1 MKYLV
6 SDFNLTDSIAGGS
19 ELVDDTV
26 IKALDLIYVRSRDY
40 KPKQGDRLILSN
52 ISTMS
57 QETIDYI
64 RDNCKYII
72 LEHDYKIHWTRHPWR
87 FKDSIIPKHERI
99 NYSLYKNALAVYTQT
114 DDHKQVFLDNEVE
127 ANFISLNCSI
137 WSEEELERLSSLQ
150 DNKKTYKFAVIDSD
164 NWIKNKQ
171 GAEQFC
177 TFNKIAYEL
186 VPKLSYDS
194 FMKKLSEFPA
204 LVFFPVARETCCR
217 LLVEAKCM
225 NMNIITNNNSGA
237 FRSMWFEYSG
247 QELVSYLRDSSKRN
261 LDLIKEVLTDV

>member
-1 MKYLV
+1 MIYLV

-26 IKALDLIYVRSRDY
+26 IKALDLTYIRSRDY
-40 KPKQGDRLILSN
+40 KPKKDDILVLSN

-57 QETIDYI
+57 QKTIDYI
-64 RDNCKYII
+64 RDNCRYVI

-99 NYSLYKNALAVYTQT
+99 NYDLYKNALAVFTQT
-114 DDHKQVFLDNEVE
+114 DDHEQVFLDNEVE

-137 WSEEELERLSSLQ
+137 WSEEELGRLSSLQ
-150 DNKKTYKFAVIDSD
+150 DNKKTHKFAVIDSD

-177 TFNKIAYEL
+177 LVNKIAYEL
-186 VPKLSYDS
+186 VPKLNYDS
-194 FMKKLSEFPA
+194 FIKKLSEFSA

-225 NMNIITNNNSGA
+225 NMNVITNNNSGA
-237 FRSMWFEYSG
+237 FRSVWFDYSG
-247 QELVSYLRDSSKRN
+247 QELIDFLINSAKRN
-261 LDLIKEVLTDV
+261 LNVIRKFLK

>member
-1 MKYLV
+1 MIYLV

-26 IKALDLIYVRSRDY
+26 IKALDLTYIRSRDY
-40 KPKQGDRLILSN
+40 KPKKDDILVLSN

-57 QETIDYI
+57 QKTIDYI
-64 RDNCKYII
+64 RDNCRYVI

-99 NYSLYKNALAVYTQT
+99 NYDLYKNALAVFTQT
-114 DDHKQVFLDNEVE
+114 DDHEQVFLDNEVE

-137 WSEEELERLSSLQ
+137 WSEEELGRLSSLQ
-150 DNKKTYKFAVIDSD
+150 DNKKTHKFAVIDSD

-177 TFNKIAYEL
+177 LVNKIAYEL
-186 VPKLSYDS
+186 VPKLNYDS
-194 FMKKLSEFPA
+194 FIKKLSEFSA

-225 NMNIITNNNSGA
+225 NMNVITNSNSGA
-237 FRSMWFEYSG
+237 FRSVWFDYSG
-247 QELVSYLRDSSKRN
+247 QELVNFLRQQSKTNIKKIDSMISY
-261 LDLIKEVLTDV
+261 E